1 MKVLSLSITR
11 DQEVW
16 NQAIQ
21 SYSSEI
27 LEVYD
32 GASEGTA
39 PGTVKE
45 VLMKTKVY
53 YITEVPHNWAREFSD
68 DSLELAEYTYWLE
81 LDRNGN
87 IVGGSWESFERPD
100 FIWKQDITPFT
111 GFFQDFE
118 AIYNKSINKKGNA

>member
-1 MKVLSLSITR
+1 MQELSILLCKSIGLKDESFIIDITR

-27 LEVYD
+27 LEGFD

-45 VLMKTKVY
+45 
-53 YITEVPHNWAREFSD
+53 S
-68 DSLELAEYTYWLE
+68 S
-81 LDRNGN
+81 
-87 IVGGSWESFERPD
+87 
-100 FIWKQDITPFT
+100 
-111 GFFQDFE
+111 
-118 AIYNKSINKKGNA
+118 